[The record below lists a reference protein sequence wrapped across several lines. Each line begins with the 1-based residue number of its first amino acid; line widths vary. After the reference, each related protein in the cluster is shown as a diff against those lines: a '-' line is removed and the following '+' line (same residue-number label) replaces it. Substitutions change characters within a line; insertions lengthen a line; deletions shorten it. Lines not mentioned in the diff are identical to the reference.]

1 MRLCNPRDGVARQLR
16 WSTVSESLTA
26 PGHAPRHVGSAWRE
40 SLPER
45 AELIPG
51 IWRLPLPLRDS
62 PLGHVNTYLVR
73 TDNGYLLV
81 DCGWD
86 TADTLHALEGHLR
99 ALDIRLP
106 DVRHLVVT
114 HIHPDHY
121 GLAGRL
127 REISGANLSFHRLER
142 LYIESRYVD
151 ADELLGEMR
160 EWLRL
165 NGTPAAELDR
175 LNRGSMSMMERVQIA
190 FPDRTLDGGE
200 EIVCGRF
207 AFRVIWTPG
216 HSAGHICL
224 HDARNKV
231 LLSGDH
237 VLPHISPSV
246 GLHVRTTSNPLAD
259 YLDSLRLIGRLE
271 AELVLPGHGEPFQG
285 LPERT
290 EALLAH
296 HQQRLDE
303 VVELLAR
310 RPGLALSGY
319 EIASRMRWRRRRT
332 WDDLSGFER
341 RLAVTEALAHIELL
355 HARGQVQKT
364 HADCEFRY
372 FVGDLK

>member
-1 MRLCNPRDGVARQLR
+1 MSDSPATL
-16 WSTVSESLTA
+16 
-26 PGHAPRHVGSAWRE
+26 GHAPRRASRGANQP
-40 SLPER
+40 LPER
-45 AELIPG
+45 AELLPG

-73 TDNGYLLV
+73 SDAGYLLV

-86 TADTLHALEGHLR
+86 TADTLHTLEGHLR
-99 ALDIRLP
+99 ALDIRMP
-106 DVRHLVVT
+106 DVRQLVVT

-127 REISGANLSFHRLER
+127 REISNANLSFHRLER

-165 NGTPAAELDR
+165 NGTPPSELDL

-200 EIVCGRF
+200 EITCGRF

-224 HDARNKV
+224 YDERSKV

-237 VLPHISPSV
+237 VLPHITPAV
-246 GLHVRTTSNPLAD
+246 GLHVRAMSNPLAD
-259 YLDSLRLIGRLE
+259 YLDSLRLVRDLQ
-271 AELVLPGHGEPFQG
+271 AELVLPGHGEPFRG

-290 EALLAH
+290 DELLAH
-296 HQQRLDE
+296 HARRLE
-303 VVELLAR
+303 EILELLSE
-310 RPGLALSGY
+310 RPGMPMSGY
-319 EIASRMRWRRRRT
+319 EIASRMRWSRHRT

-341 RLAVTEALAHIELL
+341 RMAVTEALAHVELL
-355 HARGQVQKT
+355 HDR
-364 HADCEFRY
+364 
-372 FVGDLK
+372 GDLEKHCAGGEIRYLVREIE